1 MKTLDVGQS
10 WEKIWIIS
18 SHLVDKFIEISN
30 DKNPL
35 HTNSV
40 FAKQKGFEDI
50 IVHGN
55 ILNCFISFFI
65 GEMLPLKDLII
76 IKQQIKFMNP
86 FFINDSIKFSAFLS
100 QKNMS
105 VNFLQFN
112 FSFKKEKTII
122 AKGKIDVKI
131 L

>member
-10 WEKIWIIS
+10 WEKVWIIS
-18 SHLVDKFIEISN
+18 NHLVDKFIEISN

-40 FAKQKGFEDI
+40 FAKENGFEDV

-65 GEMLPLKDLII
+65 GEMLPLKELII
-76 IKQQIKFMNP
+76 INQQIKYITP
-86 FFINDSIKFSAFLS
+86 FFINDSIKFSAILS
-100 QKNMS
+100 KKNMS

-112 FSFKKEKTII
+112 FSFEKRKITI